1 MQEPLIAALAAAG
14 VPSAAAGTPLM
25 QSFCVG
31 ETLGVAAARMGYL
44 TTGVQ
49 SAIAADAPRI
59 LRVLLE
65 ARLAEFGS
73 AVGFP
78 SRYQTYGDG
87 APVQCAIHIDDVLAI
102 LAPEAP
108 DATD

>member
-1 MQEPLIAALAAAG
+1 VSAVIAALGAAG
-14 VPSAAAGTPLM
+14 VPSEQARSVVANWLLGPNEEIADADDMDRLM
-25 QSFCVG
+25 
-31 ETLGVAAARMGYL
+31 
-44 TTGVQ
+44 
-49 SAIAADAPRI
+49 IAADAPRI

-87 APVQCAIHIDDVLAI
+87 APVHCAIHIDDVLAI
-102 LAPEAP
+102 LAPVAGERVA
-108 DATD
+108 

>member
-1 MQEPLIAALAAAG
+1 MSAVIEALAAAG

-31 ETLGVAAARMGYL
+31 ETLYVAAERMGYIA
-44 TTGVQ
+44 TGVQ
-49 SAIAADAPRI
+49 SAIAHDAPRI

-65 ARLAEFGS
+65 ARLAEFGA

-78 SRYQTYGDG
+78 SRYQTHGDHI
-87 APVQCAIHIDDVLAI
+87 PIHIDDVLAI
-102 LAPEAP
+102 LAPVAGERVA
-108 DATD
+108 